1 VFLLVDNEKQFI
13 PSIYNYCDRWCERCE
28 FTARCRV
35 FAMEAEM
42 FDEEKDVGS
51 EALVRKLSNIFADA
65 KSMIV
70 QKAEELGIDPTP
82 ISDEEFNEIRTREE
96 EFIKGEELTTLA
108 EQYAKDADPVLESRT
123 EWLPPVSA
131 DSETQEEVIAVLYW
145 YLFFIAAKIQRGIH
159 GLLDVDGF
167 EDPDQLRDP
176 QSDANG
182 SIKIALIAIE
192 RSILAWTYLLD
203 ESNADRIRPLI
214 RLLDRIK
221 YRTEEKFPRARD
233 FVRPGFDEIET
244 VM

>member
-1 VFLLVDNEKQFI
+1 VDNEDQFI
-13 PSIYNYCDRWCERCE
+13 PSIYNYCDRWCERCG

-42 FDEEKDVGS
+42 FDEEKNIDG
-51 EALVRKLSNIFADA
+51 EAFARKLSNIFADA
-65 KSMIV
+65 KAMIV
-70 QKAEELGIDPTP
+70 QKAEEFGIDPTP
-82 ISDEEFNEIRTREE
+82 ISDEEFNEIRAREE
-96 EFIKGEELTTLA
+96 EFLKGDEITALA
-108 EQYAKDADPVLESRT
+108 EQYAEEADPVLESRN
-123 EWLPPVSA
+123 EWLPSSPA
-131 DSETQEEVIAVLYW
+131 NGAAQEEVIAVLYW

-167 EDPDQLRDP
+167 EDPDQTRDP

-182 SIKIALIAIE
+182 QIKIALIAIE

-214 RLLDRIK
+214 RLLDVIK
-221 YRTEEKFPRARD
+221 YRTEEKFPGARD

>member
-1 VFLLVDNEKQFI
+1 VDNEDQFI

-28 FTARCRV
+28 LTARCRV
-35 FAMEAEM
+35 FAMQAEM
-42 FDEEKDVGS
+42 FEEEKEVGS
-51 EALVRKLSNIFADA
+51 EAFVHTLSNLFADA
-65 KSMIV
+65 KAMLT
-70 QKAEELGIDPTP
+70 QKAEEFGIDPTP
-82 ISDEEFNEIRTREE
+82 ISDEEFNEIRAREE
-96 EFIKGEELTTLA
+96 EFIKGDELTALA
-108 EQYAKDADPVLESRT
+108 EQYAKDADPILESRS
-123 EWLPPVSA
+123 EWLASSA
-131 DSETQEEVIAVLYW
+131 ADGETQEDVIAVLYW

-167 EDPDQLRDP
+167 EDPDQLSDP

-203 ESNADRIRPLI
+203 ESNADRIRPVI

-233 FVRPGFDEIET
+233 FIRPGFDEIDV